1 MTESE
6 CSLFPPNNTLK
17 MAAIN
22 EREKLMWKS
31 INIRL
36 GLGGYPPLLVAVRNR
51 VADYGGLP
59 RGPITCASVHAL
71 WARAALPRVQAAP
84 TRAKSYNREPQEMA
98 TVRQAR
104 RG

>member
-59 RGPITCASVHAL
+59 RGPITCSSVDAL

-84 TRAKSYNREPQEMA
+84 PLVPRVTTPHEMA